1 MTADRMHGI
10 DPAVIEQMKAPVL
23 VRIMPQEK
31 VTTGFV
37 KRSNVDQVMARSPVE
52 IALEDAPKIRENI
65 STYHFDESGKPSEDT
80 VRQFTIDIGEPN
92 ALARMFNSDGDVTP
106 EAESR
111 IRAAAFQEAYRNE
124 RLTGPDE
131 IPWIPHFARQE
142 TRDVAGTASQGIGQE
157 GRVGFVVA
165 GLGLVAGDRRR
176 IGNQQVPAS
185 LFEQIVHPVHVVGGL
200 DDGDV
205 LLSLTEPRHEIDVL
219 LLPFPK
225 SDAAGSH
232 DLAVARAIFPDL
244 VDHYRDVDVV
254 AVQVL
259 SDEVNRVV
267 KVGVVGLNGLKG
279 VSIHESL
286 PLMLTRKKT
295 IIRRGFLC
303 VCC

>member
-1 MTADRMHGI
+1 MLTEKLGLFGQEDNLLKVEASFGAA
-10 DPAVIEQMKAPVL
+10 AVFPSKSF
-23 VRIMPQEK
+23 VRFGGLHI
-31 VTTGFV
+31 FV
-37 KRSNVDQVMARSPVE
+37 KELIHLFGCKRV
-52 IALEDAPKIRENI
+52 ALDVHPQILDDGLG
-65 STYHFDESGKPSEDT
+65 SC
-80 VRQFTIDIGEPN
+80 
-92 ALARMFNSDGDVTP
+92 ALLD
-106 EAESR
+106 
-111 IRAAAFQEAYRNE
+111 E

-142 TRDVAGTASQGIGQE
+142 TRDVAGTVSQGIGQE

-185 LFEQIVHPVHVVGGL
+185 LFEQIVHPVLVVGGF

-232 DLAVARAIFPDL
+232 DLAAARAIFPDL
-244 VDHYRDVDVV
+244 VDHYREVDVV

-267 KVGVVGLNGLKG
+267 KAGVVGLNGLKG

-286 PLMLTRKKT
+286 PLMLSRKNNHT
-295 IIRRGFLC
+295 SRLSLC
-303 VCC
+303 LLLGEGH